1 MATKE
6 PIQVPCSVE
15 ADPPQVTF
23 RWLLNNSYE
32 LIPLRSVLSSHLTSV
47 ASYAPRTKY
56 GYGELYCWASNKVG
70 EQHKPCVFTII
81 PAGPPEAIH
90 DCLIGNQ
97 STSGMLVKCEPGK
110 DGGLEQS
117 FYLEVY
123 HSVTHTLQANL
134 TSSSEPIFEVT
145 SLAKGTPFLLVLYAA
160 NAKGRS
166 NSVALP
172 AATLPFPSTGKCK

>member
-1 MATKE
+1 MATEE
-6 PIQVPCSVE
+6 PVQVPCSVE

-23 RWLLNNSYE
+23 KWLLNNSFE
-32 LIPLRSVLSSHLTSV
+32 LLPIKSIHSAHLTSM
-47 ASYAPRTKY
+47 ASYAPRSKY

-70 EQHKPCVFTII
+70 DQEKPCIFKII

-97 STSGMLVKCEPGK
+97 SMNGMLIKCEPGK
-110 DGGLEQS
+110 DGGLEQF

-123 HSVTHTLQANL
+123 HSITNKLQANM
-134 TSSSEPIFEVT
+134 TSISEPIFEVT
-145 SLAKGTPFLLVLYAA
+145 SLSKGTPFLLILYAA

-172 AATLPFPSTGKCK
+172 AATLPFPSAGK